1 MIYGA
6 VIYGR
11 MYSDT
16 KWIFTQYLNTEFQI
30 ILEAAAATELYLQAV
45 HEMNTTLIQT
55 IFQSNIIQDIS
66 THNQVFLK
74 SCSFIDLDL
83 LELFLDDERIDFN
96 FRMGQNSVVSFAA
109 DNPRKEILERIMKE
123 DGLEIRIGD
132 LTLILEL
139 NIKHQHVLELLQH
152 NRMQPFLNENND
164 MPIIVASRTGQYA
177 AVKYLIGQES
187 VNPAAQNNLA
197 VIEAAAT
204 GNFDLVQLL
213 VNDDRVNPYDQD
225 SRIFTNCAN
234 SLRIFRYLRND
245 HRANVFLHRNEIL
258 TNAILKSNTELIDYI
273 IDEKILTLEE
283 FNSTHLLAL
292 AIRNYQ
298 ELLKNV
304 IEKSQLSIS
313 YSQNNVNY
321 LEFLYRNGQH
331 GPLKL
336 LSPLLDQSFEGTS
349 WLETQSIL
357 ALTDENYQIFEMY
370 LSNKYYNLSSFITT
384 ILKLLI
390 TQDKPELVAKVLD
403 HKSFKPTKFIEVF
416 KHLMRTDN
424 LEIAKMLLKD
434 KRIDPSHKGNAI
446 LKRACS
452 KRKPE
457 FVKLLLNHKK
467 VDPSDNDY
475 EAIRI
480 AAQNGFEDVLDVFR
494 NSKKVDPKVFD
505 KINL

>member
-1 MIYGA
+1 MFKSYTREELSMIYGA

-177 AVKYLIGQES
+177 VVKYLLEQES

-213 VNDDRVNPYDQD
+213 VNDDR
-225 SRIFTNCAN
+225 
-234 SLRIFRYLRND
+234 
-245 HRANVFLHRNEIL
+245 
-258 TNAILKSNTELIDYI
+258 SNTELIDYI

-304 IEKSQLSIS
+304 IEKSHLSIS

-331 GPLKL
+331 GPLRL

-370 LSNKYYNLSSFITT
+370 LSNKYYNLSSFITA

-434 KRIDPSHKGNAI
+434 KRIDPSHKGNTI

-494 NSKKVDPKVFD
+494 KSEKVDPKVFD